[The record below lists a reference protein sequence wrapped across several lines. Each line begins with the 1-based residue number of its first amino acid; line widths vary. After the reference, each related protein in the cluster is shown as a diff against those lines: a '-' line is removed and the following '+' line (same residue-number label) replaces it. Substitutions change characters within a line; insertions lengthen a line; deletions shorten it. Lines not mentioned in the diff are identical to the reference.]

1 MVFVRRI
8 LFFLVLAVGWAHAA
22 EEFRTWTDNSG
33 RTVEGR
39 VVSAAAEDVVLEL
52 KAGGEVT
59 VPILN
64 LSAPDKQWLATRD
77 VEAPETARV
86 APGDRVYDGPP
97 AETDWPRTV
106 QLKDRPEV
114 EVIKEDRDG
123 KEFIY
128 ESDNYEFIS
137 DSLLGATAVREF
149 SRVFEATRLVNAVLP
164 LDLQPMPERERKKFR
179 ARIFTDEGDYL
190 GAGGLPGSAGVYGQR
205 FESLMLPLKS
215 LGVKMA
221 GTRVTIDYVAEDYGT
236 LIHEITHQMMNH
248 WLGRLPVW
256 YAEGSA
262 EYVELAEYDNARFSF
277 IGQDRRLANH
287 LSLRSGG
294 GKFAML
300 PLKDLMSMNGATW
313 SAALATPNGAMQ
325 NYASA
330 LALTYFFYHID
341 GEGRGDEM
349 KKYLRAVAALEHGKD
364 GAALVDKYLLRGR
377 SYDELQ
383 DEVIKGLRR
392 TGVNVVF
399 GEASS

>member
-1 MVFVRRI
+1 M
-8 LFFLVLAVGWAHAA
+8 LLGGSALWA

-39 VVSAAAEDVVLEL
+39 VLSASTENVVLEL
-52 KAGGEVT
+52 DAGGEVT

-64 LSAPDKQWLATRD
+64 LSQADREWLAERD
-77 VEAPETARV
+77 VADTQTEIV
-86 APGDRVYDGPP
+86 APGERDYDGPE
-97 AETDWPRTV
+97 AEADWPRTV

-114 EVIKEDRDG
+114 EVVKEDADAR
-123 KEFIY
+123 EFVY

-149 SRVFEATRLVNAVLP
+149 SRVFEATRLVNALLP
-164 LDLQPMPERERKKFR
+164 LDLRPMPEGDREKFR

-190 GAGGLPGSAGVYGQR
+190 GAGGMPGSAGVYGRR
-205 FESLMLPLKS
+205 FEALMLPLKS

-256 YAEGSA
+256 YVEGSA

-277 IGQDRRLANH
+277 IGQDRRLSRH
-287 LSLRSGG
+287 LSLLAHL
-294 GKFAML
+294 GKFEVL
-300 PLKDLMSMNGATW
+300 PLKDLMTMDGDTW
-313 SAALATPNGAMQ
+313 SAALVTPNGAMQ

-330 LALTYFFYHID
+330 LVLTYFFYHLD
-341 GEGRGDEM
+341 GEGKGDGM
-349 KKYLRAVAALEHGKD
+349 KAFLRAVAKLDPGDAISGAIEEH
-364 GAALVDKYLLRGR
+364 LIRGR
-377 SYDELQ
+377 SYEELQ
-383 DEVIKGLRR
+383 DEVVKGLRR
-392 TGVNVVF
+392 SGINVVF